1 MRNKNTAFFFLL
13 IASAFIPLFASS
25 KNRVVRIPFYDN
37 DALYKTS
44 GVDGSSSYISD
55 FLENVNR
62 YLDYEFEY
70 VPVSRDEVRE
80 SLKDGRI
87 DMIPFLGRDA
97 IEGNDFLLS
106 DTPTVIGSTVFAS
119 NRMPDFD
126 NLRVGIQRFAP
137 ENLREN
143 IMLYAQNQGI
153 NARYFYYNSTEELL
167 ADLYASRIDVF
178 ATIDFTIPDDFFVVA
193 TIDNQFFSLA
203 VNSKNQELFDDFNS
217 SLSTL
222 FLLNPN
228 LISTLRSRYIPSA
241 RYSINK
247 LSPKELKYVQ
257 QNRNLRVAVVVSNPP
272 YSSLVNEEFRGIIID
287 QIEEIAMESGLE
299 VSYIP
304 ANSYLEAMNLVKW
317 GQADVIYEVNE
328 LLIKEDLASI
338 KPTSPL
344 LSQKYVV
351 VCNDDEKIRA
361 DSVFV
366 CLKGRQYSKDYL
378 DKNFKVKESYDVESL
393 EECFAAIEKNRN
405 YFTLMPLQEADYYFN
420 NHLFTNI
427 KILNEGYSVSVSLG
441 LSRRLAPELA
451 AVLDKSIYTLTT
463 SMFEDFMQRNMEL
476 NQSLGAFIK
485 KHLVL
490 FCIISAVFVLALA
503 IAIFLIIIIITKRRK
518 DRQIQYAMNLANRD
532 SMTGL
537 FNHIA
542 FEKNVAGI
550 LSHQQDNEIG
560 VFVMIDIDDFKKVND
575 TLGHAK
581 GDYVIVSVAN
591 ILLSTFRGG
600 DLKGRMGG
608 DEFAV
613 FMRNVSDIE
622 AVKHKMRVFQ
632 IAIKDY
638 FEKSGLE
645 INVTCSIGLSWCRGK
660 QGENAFK
667 KIYKAADEGLYKVK
681 KSGKNAFSIVEMNPI
696 F

>member
-62 YLDYEFEY
+62 YLDYQFEY

-80 SLKDGRI
+80 ALKDGRI

-97 IEGNDFLLS
+97 IEGHDFLLS

-126 NLRVGIQRFAP
+126 NLRIGILRFAP

-153 NARYFYYNSTEELL
+153 NAKYFYYNSTEELL

-257 QNRNLRVAVVVSNPP
+257 QNRNLRVAAVVSNPP

-287 QIEEIAMESGLE
+287 QIEEIARESGLE

-317 GQADVIYEVNE
+317 GQTDVIYEVNE

-351 VCNDDEKIRA
+351 VCNDDEKFRD

-378 DKNFKVKESYDVESL
+378 DKNFKVKESYDVETL

-645 INVTCSIGLSWCRGK
+645 INVTCSIGISWCRGK

>member
-1 MRNKNTAFFFLL
+1 MRNKISAILFLL
-13 IASAFIPLFASS
+13 FASSFIPLFASS
-25 KNRVVRIPFYDN
+25 KTRLVRIPFYEN
-37 DALYKTS
+37 DALYKTR
-44 GVDGSSSYISD
+44 GNDGTASYISE

-62 YLDYEFEY
+62 YLDYDFEY
-70 VPVSRDEVRE
+70 VPVSRDQVLDA
-80 SLKDGRI
+80 LKDGRI

-97 IEGNDFLLS
+97 DVGHNFLLS
-106 DTPTVIGSTVFAS
+106 DTPTAIGSLVFAS
-119 NRMPDFD
+119 NRIVDFD
-126 NLRVGIQRFAP
+126 NPRIGILRFAP

-143 IMLYAQNQGI
+143 IMLYAEDQEI
-153 NARYFYYNSTEELL
+153 NASYFFYESTEELL
-167 ADLYASRIDVF
+167 SDLYANKIDVF
-178 ATIDFTIPDDFFVVA
+178 ATIDFTIPDDFFVLA
-193 TIDNQFFSLA
+193 IIDNQFFSLA
-203 VNSKNQELFDDFNS
+203 VNSNNQDLFNDFNS

-228 LISTLRSRYIPSA
+228 LISTLRSHYIPSA

-247 LSPKELKYVQ
+247 LSPKEQKYVRM
-257 QNRNLRVAVVVSNPP
+257 NKNLRVASVINDPP

-287 QIEEIAMESGLE
+287 QIEAITNESGLK

-304 ANSYLEAMNLVKW
+304 AKSYIDAINLVKW
-317 GQADVIYEVNE
+317 GEADVVYEVNE

-351 VCNDDEKIRA
+351 VCNDEEQLQG

-366 CLKGRQYSKDYL
+366 CLKGRQYSKTYL
-378 DKNFKVKESYDVESL
+378 DKNFHVIESCDLDTL
-393 EECFAAIEKNRN
+393 EECFEAIEENKN
-405 YFTLMPLQEADYYFN
+405 YFTLMPLQEADYYFK

-476 NQSLGAFIK
+476 NQTLGAFIK
-485 KHLVL
+485 KHLAL
-490 FCIISAVFVLALA
+490 FCVIVAVFLLVLAT
-503 IAIFLIIIIITKRRK
+503 AIFLIIIILTKRRK

-542 FEKNVAGI
+542 FEKKVAGI

-560 VFVMIDIDDFKKVND
+560 VFVMIDIDNFKKVND

-591 ILLSTFRGG
+591 ILLATFRGG

-645 INVTCSIGLSWCRGK
+645 INVTCSIGISWCRGK

-681 KSGKNAFSIVEMNPI
+681 KSGKNAFSIVEMEPTS
-696 F
+696 

>member
-1 MRNKNTAFFFLL
+1 MRNKILAILFLL
-13 IASAFIPLFASS
+13 FASSFISLFASS
-25 KNRVVRIPFYDN
+25 KTRLVRIPFYEN
-37 DALYKTS
+37 DALYKTH
-44 GVDGSSSYISD
+44 GNDGTASYISE

-62 YLDYEFEY
+62 YLDYDFEY
-70 VPVSRDEVRE
+70 VPVSRDQVLDA
-80 SLKDGRI
+80 LKDGRI

-97 IEGNDFLLS
+97 DVGHNFLLS
-106 DTPTVIGSTVFAS
+106 DTPTAIGSLVFAS
-119 NRMPDFD
+119 NRIVDFD
-126 NLRVGIQRFAP
+126 NPRIGILKFAP

-143 IMLYAQNQGI
+143 IMLYAENQEI
-153 NARYFYYNSTEELL
+153 NASYFFYDSTEELL
-167 ADLYASRIDVF
+167 NDLYANKIDVF
-178 ATIDFTIPDDFFVVA
+178 ATIDFTIPDDFFVLA
-193 TIDNQFFSLA
+193 IIDNQFFSLA
-203 VNSKNQELFDDFNS
+203 VNSNNQDLFNDFNS

-247 LSPKELKYVQ
+247 LSPKEQKYVRM
-257 QNRNLRVAVVVSNPP
+257 NKNLRVASVINDPP

-287 QIEEIAMESGLE
+287 QIEAITKESGLT

-304 ANSYLEAMNLVKW
+304 ANSYIDAINLVKW
-317 GQADVIYEVNE
+317 GEADVVYEVNE

-351 VCNDDEKIRA
+351 VCNDEEQLQG

-366 CLKGRQYSKDYL
+366 CLKGRQYSKTYL
-378 DKNFKVKESYDVESL
+378 DKNFHVIESCDLDTL
-393 EECFAAIEKNRN
+393 EECFEAIEKNKN
-405 YFTLMPLQEADYYFN
+405 YFTLMPLQEADYYFK

-476 NQSLGAFIK
+476 NQTLGAFIK
-485 KHLVL
+485 KHLAL
-490 FCIISAVFVLALA
+490 FCVIVAVFLLVLAT
-503 IAIFLIIIIITKRRK
+503 AIFLIIIILTKRRK

-542 FEKNVAGI
+542 FEKKVAGI

-560 VFVMIDIDDFKKVND
+560 VFVMIDIDNFKKVND

-591 ILLSTFRGG
+591 ILLATFRGG

-622 AVKHKMRVFQ
+622 AVKHKMRIFQ

-645 INVTCSIGLSWCRGK
+645 INVTCSIGISWCRGK

-681 KSGKNAFSIVEMNPI
+681 KSGKNAFSIVEMEPTS
-696 F
+696 

>member
-1 MRNKNTAFFFLL
+1 MRNKISAILFLL
-13 IASAFIPLFASS
+13 FASSFIPLFASS
-25 KNRVVRIPFYDN
+25 KTRLVRIPFYEN
-37 DALYKTS
+37 DALYKTR
-44 GVDGSSSYISD
+44 GNDGTASYISE

-62 YLDYEFEY
+62 YLDYDFEY
-70 VPVSRDEVRE
+70 VPVSRDQVLDA
-80 SLKDGRI
+80 LKDGRI

-97 IEGNDFLLS
+97 DVGHNFLLS
-106 DTPTVIGSTVFAS
+106 DTPTAIGSLVFAS
-119 NRMPDFD
+119 NRIVDFD
-126 NLRVGIQRFAP
+126 NPRIGILKFAP

-143 IMLYAQNQGI
+143 IMLYAEDQEI
-153 NARYFYYNSTEELL
+153 NASYFFYDSTEELL
-167 ADLYASRIDVF
+167 SDLYANKIDVF
-178 ATIDFTIPDDFFVVA
+178 ATIDFTIPDDFFVLA
-193 TIDNQFFSLA
+193 IIDNQFFSLA
-203 VNSKNQELFDDFNS
+203 VNSKNQDLFNDFNS

-247 LSPKELKYVQ
+247 LSPKEQKYVRM
-257 QNRNLRVAVVVSNPP
+257 NKNLRVASVINDPP

-287 QIEEIAMESGLE
+287 QIEAITNESGLT

-304 ANSYLEAMNLVKW
+304 ANSYIDAVNLVKW
-317 GQADVIYEVNE
+317 GEADVVYEVNE

-351 VCNDDEKIRA
+351 VCNDAELLQG

-366 CLKGRQYSKDYL
+366 CLKGRQYSKAYL
-378 DKNFKVKESYDVESL
+378 DKNFHVIESCDLDTL
-393 EECFAAIEKNRN
+393 EECFEAIEENKN
-405 YFTLMPLQEADYYFN
+405 YFTLMPLQEADYYFK

-427 KILNEGYSVSVSLG
+427 KILNDGYSVSVSLG

-476 NQSLGAFIK
+476 NQTLGAFIK
-485 KHLVL
+485 KHLAL
-490 FCIISAVFVLALA
+490 FCIIVAVFILVLAT
-503 IAIFLIIIIITKRRK
+503 AIFLIIIILTKRRK

-542 FEKNVAGI
+542 FEKKVAGI

-560 VFVMIDIDDFKKVND
+560 VFVMIDIDNFKKVND

-591 ILLSTFRGG
+591 ILLATFRGG

-645 INVTCSIGLSWCRGK
+645 INVTCSIGISWCRGK

-667 KIYKAADEGLYKVK
+667 KIYKAADEGL
-681 KSGKNAFSIVEMNPI
+681 
-696 F
+696 

>member
-1 MRNKNTAFFFLL
+1 MRNKISAILFLL
-13 IASAFIPLFASS
+13 FASSFIPLFASS
-25 KNRVVRIPFYDN
+25 KTRLVRIPFYEN
-37 DALYKTS
+37 DALYKTH
-44 GVDGSSSYISD
+44 GNDGTASYISE

-62 YLDYEFEY
+62 YLDYDFEY
-70 VPVSRDEVRE
+70 VPVSRDQVLDA
-80 SLKDGRI
+80 LKDGRI

-97 IEGNDFLLS
+97 DVGHNFLLS
-106 DTPTVIGSTVFAS
+106 DTPTAIGSLVFAS
-119 NRMPDFD
+119 NRIVDFD
-126 NLRVGIQRFAP
+126 NPRIGILRFAP

-143 IMLYAQNQGI
+143 IMLYAEDQEI
-153 NARYFYYNSTEELL
+153 NASYFFYESTEELL
-167 ADLYASRIDVF
+167 SDLYANKIDVF
-178 ATIDFTIPDDFFVVA
+178 ATIDFTIPDDFFVLA
-193 TIDNQFFSLA
+193 IIDNQFFSLA
-203 VNSKNQELFDDFNS
+203 VNSNNQDLFNDFNS

-247 LSPKELKYVQ
+247 LSPKEQKYVRM
-257 QNRNLRVAVVVSNPP
+257 NKNLRVASVINDPP

-287 QIEEIAMESGLE
+287 QIEAITNESGLK

-304 ANSYLEAMNLVKW
+304 ANSYIDAVNLVKW
-317 GQADVIYEVNE
+317 GEADVVYEVNE
-328 LLIKEDLASI
+328 LLVKEDLASI

-351 VCNDDEKIRA
+351 VCNDEEQLQG

-366 CLKGRQYSKDYL
+366 CLKGRQYSKAYL
-378 DKNFKVKESYDVESL
+378 DKNFHVKESCDLDTL
-393 EECFAAIEKNRN
+393 EECFEAIEKNKN
-405 YFTLMPLQEADYYFN
+405 YFTLMPLQEADYYFK

-476 NQSLGAFIK
+476 NQTLGAFIK
-485 KHLVL
+485 KHLAL
-490 FCIISAVFVLALA
+490 FCIIVAVFLLILAT
-503 IAIFLIIIIITKRRK
+503 AIFLIIIILTKRRK

-542 FEKNVAGI
+542 FEKKVAGI

-560 VFVMIDIDDFKKVND
+560 VFVMIDIDNFKKVND

-591 ILLSTFRGG
+591 ILLATFRGG

-645 INVTCSIGLSWCRGK
+645 INVTCSIGISWCRGK

-681 KSGKNAFSIVEMNPI
+681 KSGKNAFSIVEMEPTS
-696 F
+696 

>member
-1 MRNKNTAFFFLL
+1 MRNKISAILFLL
-13 IASAFIPLFASS
+13 FASSFIPLFASS
-25 KNRVVRIPFYDN
+25 KTRLVRIPFYEN
-37 DALYKTS
+37 DALYKTR
-44 GVDGSSSYISD
+44 GNDGTASYISE

-62 YLDYEFEY
+62 YLDYDFEY
-70 VPVSRDEVRE
+70 VPVSRDQVLDA
-80 SLKDGRI
+80 LKDGRI

-97 IEGNDFLLS
+97 DVGHNFLLS
-106 DTPTVIGSTVFAS
+106 DTPTAIGSLVFAS
-119 NRMPDFD
+119 NRIVDFD
-126 NLRVGIQRFAP
+126 NPRIGILKFAP

-143 IMLYAQNQGI
+143 IMLYAEDQEI
-153 NARYFYYNSTEELL
+153 NASYFFYDSTEELL
-167 ADLYASRIDVF
+167 SDLYANKIDVF
-178 ATIDFTIPDDFFVVA
+178 ATIDFTIPDDFFVLA
-193 TIDNQFFSLA
+193 IIDNQFFSLA
-203 VNSKNQELFDDFNS
+203 VNSKNQDLFNDFNS

-247 LSPKELKYVQ
+247 LSPKEQKYVRM
-257 QNRNLRVAVVVSNPP
+257 NKNLRVASVINDPP

-287 QIEEIAMESGLE
+287 QIEAITNESGLT

-304 ANSYLEAMNLVKW
+304 ANSYIDAVNLVKW
-317 GQADVIYEVNE
+317 GEADVVYEVNE

-351 VCNDDEKIRA
+351 VCNDAELLQG

-366 CLKGRQYSKDYL
+366 CLKGRQYSKAYL
-378 DKNFKVKESYDVESL
+378 DKNFHVIESCDLDTL
-393 EECFAAIEKNRN
+393 EECFEAIEENKN
-405 YFTLMPLQEADYYFN
+405 YFTLMPLQEADYYFK

-427 KILNEGYSVSVSLG
+427 KILNDGYSVSVSLG

-476 NQSLGAFIK
+476 NQTLGAFIK
-485 KHLVL
+485 KHLAL
-490 FCIISAVFVLALA
+490 FCIIVAVFILVLAT
-503 IAIFLIIIIITKRRK
+503 AIFLIIIILTKRRK

-542 FEKNVAGI
+542 FEKKVAGI

-560 VFVMIDIDDFKKVND
+560 VFVMIDIDNFKKVND

-591 ILLSTFRGG
+591 ILLATFRGG

-645 INVTCSIGLSWCRGK
+645 INVTCSIGISWCRGK

-681 KSGKNAFSIVEMNPI
+681 KSGKNAFSIVEMEPTS
-696 F
+696 

>member
-1 MRNKNTAFFFLL
+1 MRNKISAILFLL
-13 IASAFIPLFASS
+13 FASSFIPLFASS
-25 KNRVVRIPFYDN
+25 KTRLVRIPFYEN
-37 DALYKTS
+37 DALYKTR
-44 GVDGSSSYISD
+44 GNDGTASYISE

-62 YLDYEFEY
+62 YLDYDFEY
-70 VPVSRDEVRE
+70 VPVSRDQVLDA
-80 SLKDGRI
+80 LKDGRI

-97 IEGNDFLLS
+97 DVGHNFLLS
-106 DTPTVIGSTVFAS
+106 DTPTAIGSLVFAS
-119 NRMPDFD
+119 NRIVDFD
-126 NLRVGIQRFAP
+126 NPRIGILRFAP

-143 IMLYAQNQGI
+143 IMLYAEDQEI
-153 NARYFYYNSTEELL
+153 NASYFFYESTEELL
-167 ADLYASRIDVF
+167 SDLYANKIDVF
-178 ATIDFTIPDDFFVVA
+178 ATIDFTIPDDFFVLA
-193 TIDNQFFSLA
+193 IIDNQFFSLA
-203 VNSKNQELFDDFNS
+203 VNSNNQDLFNDFNS

-228 LISTLRSRYIPSA
+228 LISTLRSHYIPSA

-247 LSPKELKYVQ
+247 LSPKEQKYVRM
-257 QNRNLRVAVVVSNPP
+257 NKNLRVASVINDPP

-287 QIEEIAMESGLE
+287 QIEAITNESGLK

-304 ANSYLEAMNLVKW
+304 AKSYIDAVNLVKW
-317 GQADVIYEVNE
+317 GEADVVYEVNE

-351 VCNDDEKIRA
+351 VCNDEEQLQGE
-361 DSVFV
+361 SVFV
-366 CLKGRQYSKDYL
+366 CLKGRQYSKTYL
-378 DKNFKVKESYDVESL
+378 DKNFHVIESCDLDTL
-393 EECFAAIEKNRN
+393 EECFEAIEKNKN
-405 YFTLMPLQEADYYFN
+405 YFTLMPLQEADYYFK

-476 NQSLGAFIK
+476 NQTLGAFIK
-485 KHLVL
+485 KHLAL
-490 FCIISAVFVLALA
+490 FCIIVAVFLLVLAT
-503 IAIFLIIIIITKRRK
+503 AIFLIIIILTKRRK

-542 FEKNVAGI
+542 FEKKVAGI

-560 VFVMIDIDDFKKVND
+560 VFVMIDIDNFKKVND

-591 ILLSTFRGG
+591 ILLATFRGG

-645 INVTCSIGLSWCRGK
+645 INVTCSIGISWCRGK

-681 KSGKNAFSIVEMNPI
+681 KSGKNAFSIVEMEPTS
-696 F
+696 

>member
-1 MRNKNTAFFFLL
+1 MRNKISAILFLL
-13 IASAFIPLFASS
+13 FASSFIPLFASS
-25 KNRVVRIPFYDN
+25 KTRLVRIPFYEN
-37 DALYKTS
+37 DALYKTH
-44 GVDGSSSYISD
+44 GNDGTASYISE

-62 YLDYEFEY
+62 YLDYDFEY
-70 VPVSRDEVRE
+70 VPVSRDQVLDA
-80 SLKDGRI
+80 LKDGRI

-97 IEGNDFLLS
+97 AVGHNFLLS
-106 DTPTVIGSTVFAS
+106 DTPTAIGSLVFAS
-119 NRMPDFD
+119 NRIVDFD
-126 NLRVGIQRFAP
+126 NPRIGILKFAP

-143 IMLYAQNQGI
+143 IMLYAEDQEI
-153 NARYFYYNSTEELL
+153 NASYFFYESTEELL
-167 ADLYASRIDVF
+167 SDLYANKIDVF
-178 ATIDFTIPDDFFVVA
+178 ATIDFTIPDDFFVLA
-193 TIDNQFFSLA
+193 IIDNQFFSLA
-203 VNSKNQELFDDFNS
+203 VNSNNQDLFNDFNS

-247 LSPKELKYVQ
+247 LSPKEQKYVRM
-257 QNRNLRVAVVVSNPP
+257 NKNLRVASVINDPP

-287 QIEEIAMESGLE
+287 QIEAITNESGLK

-304 ANSYLEAMNLVKW
+304 AKSYIDAINLVKW
-317 GQADVIYEVNE
+317 GEADVVYEVNE

-351 VCNDDEKIRA
+351 VCNDEEQLQG

-366 CLKGRQYSKDYL
+366 CLKGRQYSKTYL
-378 DKNFKVKESYDVESL
+378 DKNFHVIESCDLDTL
-393 EECFAAIEKNRN
+393 EECFEAIEENKN
-405 YFTLMPLQEADYYFN
+405 YFTLMPLQEADYYFK

-476 NQSLGAFIK
+476 NQTLGAFIK
-485 KHLVL
+485 KHLAL
-490 FCIISAVFVLALA
+490 FCIIVAVFLLVLAT
-503 IAIFLIIIIITKRRK
+503 AIFLIIIILTKRRK

-542 FEKNVAGI
+542 FEKKVAGI

-560 VFVMIDIDDFKKVND
+560 VFVMIDIDNFKKVND

-591 ILLSTFRGG
+591 ILLATFRGG

-645 INVTCSIGLSWCRGK
+645 INVTCSIGISWCRGK

-681 KSGKNAFSIVEMNPI
+681 KSGKNAFSIVEMEPTS
-696 F
+696 

>member
-1 MRNKNTAFFFLL
+1 MRNKILAILFLL
-13 IASAFIPLFASS
+13 FASSFISLFASS
-25 KNRVVRIPFYDN
+25 KTRLVRIPFYEN
-37 DALYKTS
+37 DALYKTH
-44 GVDGSSSYISD
+44 GNDGTASYISE

-70 VPVSRDEVRE
+70 VPVSRDQVLDA
-80 SLKDGRI
+80 LKDGRI

-97 IEGNDFLLS
+97 DVGHNFLLS
-106 DTPTVIGSTVFAS
+106 DTPTAIGSLVFAS
-119 NRMPDFD
+119 NRIVDFD
-126 NLRVGIQRFAP
+126 NPRIGILKFAP

-143 IMLYAQNQGI
+143 IMLYAEDQEI
-153 NARYFYYNSTEELL
+153 NASYFFYDSTEELL
-167 ADLYASRIDVF
+167 SDLYANKIDVF
-178 ATIDFTIPDDFFVVA
+178 ATIDFTIPDDFFVLA
-193 TIDNQFFSLA
+193 IIDNQFFSLA
-203 VNSKNQELFDDFNS
+203 VNSNNQDLFNDFNS

-247 LSPKELKYVQ
+247 LSPKEQKYVRM
-257 QNRNLRVAVVVSNPP
+257 NKNLRVASVINDPP

-287 QIEEIAMESGLE
+287 QIEAITNESGLT

-304 ANSYLEAMNLVKW
+304 ANSYIDAINLVKW
-317 GQADVIYEVNE
+317 GEADVVYEVNE

-351 VCNDDEKIRA
+351 VCNDEEQLQG

-366 CLKGRQYSKDYL
+366 CLKGRQYSKAYL
-378 DKNFKVKESYDVESL
+378 DKNFHVKESCDLDTL
-393 EECFAAIEKNRN
+393 EECFEAIEKNKN
-405 YFTLMPLQEADYYFN
+405 YFTLMPLQEADYYFK

-476 NQSLGAFIK
+476 NQTLGAFIK
-485 KHLVL
+485 KHLAL
-490 FCIISAVFVLALA
+490 FCIIVAVFLLVLAT
-503 IAIFLIIIIITKRRK
+503 AIFLIIIIITKRRK
-518 DRQIQYAMNLANRD
+518 DKQIQYAMNLANRD

-542 FEKNVAGI
+542 FEKKVAGI
-550 LSHQQDNEIG
+550 LTHQQENEIG

-591 ILLSTFRGG
+591 ILLATFRGG

-681 KSGKNAFSIVEMNPI
+681 KSGKNAFSIVEMEPTS
-696 F
+696 